1 MDERAIHKMVLRFE
15 KIWTG
20 VDKAYFFILEI
31 SKIKTHENP
40 RNKASKKHKNTIL
53 APSICQHSNVQ
64 FRVSHQEPSKITS
77 SAYSTRKLWHVN
89 ASYSNVKEAKLI
101 QQ

>member
-1 MDERAIHKMVLRFE
+1 MDEKSIHKMVLRFE
-15 KIWTG
+15 KIWMG

-64 FRVSHQEPSKITS
+64 FRVSPSG
-77 SAYSTRKLWHVN
+77 A
-89 ASYSNVKEAKLI
+89 I
-101 QQ
+101 QNYVISLFYT

>member
-1 MDERAIHKMVLRFE
+1 MDGCGKGLL
-15 KIWTG
+15 
-20 VDKAYFFILEI
+20 FILEI

-53 APSICQHSNVQ
+53 APLTCNSEY
-64 FRVSHQEPSKITS
+64 RHQEPSKITS

-89 ASYSNVKEAKLI
+89 ASYSNVKEARLI